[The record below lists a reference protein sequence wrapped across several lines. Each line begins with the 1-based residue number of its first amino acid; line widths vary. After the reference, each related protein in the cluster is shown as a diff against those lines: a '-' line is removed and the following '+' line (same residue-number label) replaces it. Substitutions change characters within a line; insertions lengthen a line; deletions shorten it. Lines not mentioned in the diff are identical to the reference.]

1 MYKIF
6 CLVKKK
12 RSDFFVESI
21 IQLARKDSG
30 VCWFPFF
37 FFSIRVRWLK
47 YDQSDIESLHHVE
60 KVNQNSEKKP
70 VKEAIRNIQKLRDI
84 QDSEEVRAIYGAD
97 SYVLSAAYKQFF
109 VPRATW
115 HNWTVERKNNHVQKF
130 RNY

>member
-21 IQLARKDSG
+21 IQLARKDSD
-30 VCWFPFF
+30 VRWFFF

-70 VKEAIRNIQKLRDI
+70 VKEAIRNIQKLRDR
-84 QDSEEVRAIYGAD
+84 QDSEEVRA
-97 SYVLSAAYKQFF
+97 K
-109 VPRATW
+109 
-115 HNWTVERKNNHVQKF
+115 
-130 RNY
+130 